1 MNKFKYLLLI
11 LIITFCL
18 FIYLLTEV
26 IIVLPTL
33 LSFLNV
39 SIIFII
45 SALFLPAFIIIL
57 FSLIGLLD
65 QTTFFKG
72 IIYNS
77 KNSIIK
83 WYFPIILVILYLG
96 TYNLYVITNNYDTIV
111 DGIIWNILLIFILL
125 GFNFSIVINI
135 MKIYINKEKIKKFL
149 KKVW

>member
-45 SALFLPAFIIIL
+45 SALFLPAFLIIL
-57 FSLIGLLD
+57 FSLIDLLD

-83 WYFPIILVILYLG
+83 WYFPIIFVILYLG